1 MTCKN
6 LHEKASCKTLHEAL
20 HGRLVLKG
28 VLQRQKPQVFQQN
41 LEADKDK
48 HNAAHDGGGLFVA
61 RAKGVANRHA
71 GDGEDKRCDADKR
84 YSGHDVDRERGK

>member
-1 MTCKN
+1 M
-6 LHEKASCKTLHEAL
+6 
-20 HGRLVLKG
+20 KG
-28 VLQRQKPQVFQQN
+28 VLQHQKTQVFQQD
-41 LEADKDK
+41 LEADKDE
-48 HNAAHDGGGLFVA
+48 HDATHDGGGFFVT